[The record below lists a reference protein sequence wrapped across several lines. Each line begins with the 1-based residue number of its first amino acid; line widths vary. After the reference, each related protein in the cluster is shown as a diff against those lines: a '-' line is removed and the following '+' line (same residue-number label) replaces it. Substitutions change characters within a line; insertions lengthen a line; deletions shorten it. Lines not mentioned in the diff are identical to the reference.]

1 MSSTESIQPEKFAI
15 EESSAVAAEGVPGE
29 VKYQAVDESDPRLKW
44 AFRKVDAT
52 QLFIVFLSTVLNSMD
67 RGNLGLSKVVGL
79 EQDTGMSGSDFNVV
93 ASIMYPTYLLFML
106 PSNLALRRFGARFWL
121 SLLTVLWG
129 VINMCMAFAKNKT
142 DLILCRLFLGA
153 AESGATPGAL
163 MLITLWY
170 PRQMV
175 TSRISLFYSAFAA
188 GAVIGGPIATGIGK
202 ITNTHFKRWEW
213 IFFIEGLATAGF
225 GLIMYAFLADYPDKS
240 WILTPEE
247 KAIIS
252 QRMAQDQVEGGKKKV
267 NRRRLLDHA
276 RDPLIYSQALVLFGG
291 NFGINTILTFAAII
305 VKEMGYNA
313 GASQAMQAAPGICG
327 FVGIH
332 LARFY
337 PKWFGSHFRSSLFC
351 EAWLIA
357 GSAVLLGVTNNVA
370 RIIALCM
377 LSFGCFGILSI
388 GPGWLMSNVGGPTR
402 AAISSAIEVMLGGL
416 GALCTSYIYR
426 NKDQP
431 RYLFGHGMNMFA
443 ACLMV
448 VFTYATHFILLHRN
462 KQKETNPLDISGMS
476 QDEINDLE
484 NDHPDFRYVH

>member
-1 MSSTESIQPEKFAI
+1 
-15 EESSAVAAEGVPGE
+15 
-29 VKYQAVDESDPRLKW
+29 
-44 AFRKVDAT
+44 
-52 QLFIVFLSTVLNSMD
+52 
-67 RGNLGLSKVVGL
+67 
-79 EQDTGMSGSDFNVV
+79 
-93 ASIMYPTYLLFML
+93 ML

-142 DLILCRLFLGA
+142 DLILCR
-153 AESGATPGAL
+153 P
-163 MLITLWY
+163 
-170 PRQMV
+170 MV

-202 ITNTHFKRWEW
+202 ITNTHFKRWEDW
-213 IFFIEGLATAGF
+213 TTAGF

-247 KAIIS
+247 KAIIN
-252 QRMAQDQVEGGKKKV
+252 QRMAQD
-267 NRRRLLDHA
+267 
-276 RDPLIYSQALVLFGG
+276 QALVLFGG
-291 NFGINTILTFAAII
+291 NFGINTILTFCCHYRQGDGLQRL
-305 VKEMGYNA
+305 V
-313 GASQAMQAAPGICG
+313 ASQAMQAAPGICG
-327 FVGIH
+327 F
-332 LARFY
+332 
-337 PKWFGSHFRSSLFC
+337 WFGSHFRSSLFC